1 MKRSRAESPV
11 SEGTLRYLLDGFV
24 SDVGNIESE
33 DNISDIFA
41 YDTDI
46 DPDYVPD
53 DSIYQAGPSRCVL
66 GNTRLILNRPVR
78 PPCHPLAMSLG
89 LGLLYRKLNL
99 GEDL

>member
-1 MKRSRAESPV
+1 M
-11 SEGTLRYLLDGFV
+11 

-66 GNTRLILNRPVR
+66 GNTRLILNCPVSSSSDVPR
-78 PPCHPLAMSLG
+78 LRATVSHTKPRGRSRNIP
-89 LGLLYRKLNL
+89 
-99 GEDL
+99 